1 MKTSLSSM
9 EWLYVGVVA
18 SLPLFPVRG
27 LPGGVSISLF
37 LMLCMFGVYFVRAIM
52 TGSVPSVFSKLD
64 FALLCYLIVALFGM
78 IDTASPEVLFSI
90 GKSTIYMLAYLAL
103 KMAISEIPR
112 QRLESLTGIG
122 VVAGT
127 VSFGAV
133 MVFALYST
141 GSLSVLAGNFSYWTV
156 TVGVF
161 SSIDTVF
168 GQARDDFASVHV
180 MRNSVGE
187 AFSFYVIAALVFGFR
202 RRIMKVYMA
211 VANTVFAL
219 SMFSR
224 RALLAICF
232 GVFGASMRQAGPG
245 RKLLASLGMALGV
258 AGYMYSAG
266 ASSRL
271 TDFRDEARSVQ
282 YSEAMARF
290 AESPIFGDGYGAKL
304 SSGNY
309 VHNFILSGA
318 MMMGALGLIVTVWIV
333 AKIAL
338 DCLRGFRAERG
349 LQTSMFLIIPMLG
362 MMVGSTVEGIFTM
375 TSWVVLAIHEV
386 HWARRSSGLPRLRS
400 QGANGV

>member
-1 MKTSLSSM
+1 MKSSLSAV
-9 EWLYVGVVA
+9 EWLYVGVIA

-37 LMLCMFGVYFVRAIM
+37 LMLCMFGMYFVRAVM
-52 TGSVPSVFSKLD
+52 TASVPAIFSKLD
-64 FALLCYLIVALFGM
+64 LALLCYLIVALFGM
-78 IDTASPEVLFSI
+78 VDTASPEVLFSI

-103 KMAISEIPR
+103 KMGISEIPH
-112 QRLESLTGIG
+112 QRLETLTGVG
-122 VVAGT
+122 VIAGT
-127 VSFGAV
+127 ISFGAV
-133 MVFALYST
+133 MLFALYST

-161 SSIDTVF
+161 SSIDSVF
-168 GQARDDFASVHV
+168 GQARDDFTSVHV

-202 RRIMKVYMA
+202 RRLTKVYMA

-245 RKLLASLGMALGV
+245 RKVLAGLGMALGV
-258 AGYMYSAG
+258 AGYMFSSG
-266 ASSRL
+266 ADSRL
-271 TDFRDEARSVQ
+271 TDFRDEARSIQ
-282 YSEAMARF
+282 YTEAIARF

-318 MMMGALGLIVTVWIV
+318 MMMGALGLLVTVWIFG
-333 AKIAL
+333 KIAL

-349 LQTSMFLIIPMLG
+349 FQTSVFLIVPLLG
-362 MMVGSTVEGIFTM
+362 MLVGSTVEGIFTM
-375 TSWVVLAIHEV
+375 TSWVILAIHEV
-386 HWARRSSGLPRLRS
+386 HWARRDNGLSRFSRR
-400 QGANGV
+400 GNFDA